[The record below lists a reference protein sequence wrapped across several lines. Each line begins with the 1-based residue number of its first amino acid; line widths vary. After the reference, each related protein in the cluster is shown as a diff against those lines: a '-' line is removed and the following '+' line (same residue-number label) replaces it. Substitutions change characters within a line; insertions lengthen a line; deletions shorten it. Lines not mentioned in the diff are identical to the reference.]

1 MKRFF
6 RSSIVLSLLA
16 LTGVAFWSIPG
27 SGEVLR
33 ESLTFSK
40 SELKFG
46 KLKGYDQVILPGC
59 DLTAKPGEPQLPV
72 YIANLALPEGRE
84 VAGVKV
90 LSTKGEDLPG
100 NYLLYPVQPPR
111 VLSKAGPISF
121 VEPKSSTYSLALY
134 PQRVVEYRGSGSL
147 SGYRVASFLVYP
159 LQYLPAKKM
168 LRFYSKV
175 DFAVQLTP
183 SPQKFSIMRTERAE
197 KLIRRTVGSLVSNP
211 QDVRKSQGA
220 EGKSS
225 TLLPLGQFEYLI
237 ITSDSYVPYF
247 QPLANWKLKKGLR
260 DTIVTTSWIYS
271 TYPGYDQQEQIRNF
285 IMDAYQNW
293 GTVWVL
299 LGGDTNVIPA
309 RIAYAM
315 TCGANYQ
322 PEDEDS
328 IPCDLYYS
336 DLDGTWD
343 LNGNHIYGEIA
354 DSVDMWPDVW
364 VGRASV
370 GSPQEAQNWVS
381 KVLTY
386 EKSPPIDYQ
395 LDMLFAAMVLWWDPF
410 TDSGIGKDMI
420 DDLYVPPRFD
430 PITKLY
436 ESQGNESPS
445 SVIAAMNAG
454 QNIINHDG
462 HGWIDALGAG
472 TGYLHNYNMDNLTNG
487 DRQSILLSIGCWTAA
502 FDYDCIAEHFITNP
516 EGGGVAYIGNSR
528 YGWGSPGNPGYGY
541 SDRFDSHFYKCLFD
555 DGVYRIGA
563 TLALDKAFYIPR
575 AQQENVYRWCEY
587 EINLL
592 GDPEMAIWTDT
603 PRTLRVE
610 HQDSVPSGE
619 SLFPITVTANSF
631 PLSEALVCVM
641 GANGLYKT
649 GLTETN
655 GEVNLSI
662 QPSSQGT
669 LWVTVTAHNYLP
681 YEGQTTV
688 FSSGPYVGRYREA
701 IFDTVVGNGDGVINP
716 GEEVSLAITLKNYGN
731 QTSNDVTAVLS
742 TDDSTATVLD
752 SLGNYGDL
760 LPGDSSLTTS
770 YRFSVSPNCPNGKVL
785 PFSLRIADAQG
796 NSWSHRLNF
805 VAARPI
811 LSLQTY
817 QVDDDLGGDG
827 DSIPEPG
834 ESFSLGLSLKNRGL
848 AVARGAT
855 TRIWTDDPWISLTD
869 TIAGFGEVWPDSLAE
884 GGYEMSISSG
894 CPAPRFPIIYTEMQT
909 DDGYSFSDSLI
920 LTIGETGFSDDMEAG
935 PGEWSPSWLWG
946 LSTHRSHSGTHSWYC
961 GDTSHAYQNNMN
973 SSLTTPPFTLAP
985 NSSLIFWHWYDV
997 TTYGVDGLYVEIVK
1011 GSQADTLDFIGS
1023 GGALDSLLIGNDW
1036 LKENYNLSSYG
1047 FGDTVQVRF
1056 TFVSDNSDVAEGFY
1070 IDDVDVKGSHS
1081 VAVGTTNGSHP
1092 TTRPTLF
1099 QLSQNY
1105 PNPFNSSTH
1114 IRYTIPQVIG
1124 ERFKVK
1130 GGPNTSHLTPV
1141 TLKLYNILG
1150 EKVRTLVNGEQRPGV
1165 HQVSWDGR
1173 DDQGKELASGV
1184 YLYRLQMGHFSQTRK
1199 SVLLR

>member
-1 MKRFF
+1 MKRFS

-16 LTGVAFWSIPG
+16 LTGVALWSAPG

-40 SELKFG
+40 SDLKFS

-72 YIANLALPEGRE
+72 YIANLAIPDGKE

-90 LSTKGEDLPG
+90 LSTKSVDLPG
-100 NYLLYPVQPPR
+100 SYLLYPVQPPQ
-111 VLSKAGPISF
+111 VLSQAGTISF
-121 VEPKSSTYSLALY
+121 VEPKSSIYNLALY

-147 SGYRVASFLVYP
+147 SGYRVANFLVYP
-159 LQYLPAKKM
+159 LQYLPAKRT
-168 LRFYSKV
+168 LRLYSQI
-175 DFAVQLTP
+175 DFAVQLTSGLQSP
-183 SPQKFSIMRTERAE
+183 SIKRAE
-197 KLIRRTVGSLVSNP
+197 GAEEAVHRTVASLVLNP
-211 QDVRKSQGA
+211 EDVKKSRGQGA
-220 EGKSS
+220 KVP
-225 TLLPLGQFEYLI
+225 TLLSSGQFAYVI
-237 ITSDSYVPYF
+237 ITEDSYLLDF
-247 QPLANWKLKKGLR
+247 QPLADWKLKKGLR

-343 LNGNHIYGEIA
+343 LNGNHIYGEVA

-370 GSPQEAQNWVS
+370 SSHQEAQAWVS

-386 EKSPPIDYQ
+386 EKNPPTDYQ
-395 LDMLFAAMVLWWDPF
+395 LKMLFAAMVLWWDPY

-436 ESQGNESPS
+436 ESRGNESPS
-445 SVIAAMNAG
+445 SVTAAMNTG

-462 HGWIDALGAG
+462 HGWIDAIGAG
-472 TGYLHNYNMDNLTNG
+472 TGYLGNSDMDNLTNG

-502 FDYDCIAEHFITNP
+502 IDYDCIAEHFITNP

-541 SDRFDSHFYKCLFD
+541 SDRFDSHFYKCLFED
-555 DGVYRIGA
+555 DIYRIGA

-592 GDPEMAIWTDT
+592 GDPEMPIWTDT
-603 PRTLRVE
+603 PRTLTVE
-610 HQDSVPSGE
+610 HPDSVPTGE
-619 SLFPITVTANSF
+619 SIFPITVTANSS

-641 GANGLYKT
+641 GAGGVYKT
-649 GLTETN
+649 GFTGAN
-655 GEVNLSI
+655 GEVNLPI
-662 QPSSQGT
+662 QPSVQGT

-688 FSSGPYVGRYREA
+688 FPSGPYVGCYREA

-716 GEEVSLAITLKNYGN
+716 GEEVSLAITLRNYGN

-770 YRFSVSPNCPNGKVL
+770 YRFSVSPDSPNGKVL

-834 ESFSLGLSLKNRGL
+834 ESFSLGLRLKNWGL
-848 AVARGAT
+848 AMARGAT

-884 GGYEMSISSG
+884 GSYEMSISSG

-920 LTIGETGFSDDMEAG
+920 LTIGETGFSDDMETG
-935 PGEWSPSWLWG
+935 LGGWSHSGEGNLWG
-946 LSTHRSHSGTHSWYC
+946 ISTYRSHSGSHSWYC
-961 GDTSHAYQNNMN
+961 GQDLTHRYDSDMN

-997 TTYGVDGLYVEIVK
+997 TTYGVDGLYVEVVK

-1056 TFVSDNSDVAEGFY
+1056 TFVSDGSDVAEGFY

-1081 VAVGTTNGSHP
+1081 VSVGTTNGSHP

-1105 PNPFNSSTH
+1105 PNPFNSST
-1114 IRYTIPQVIG
+1114 TICYQLSAVG
-1124 ERFKVK
+1124 SSRTAV
-1130 GGPNTSHLTPV
+1130 NLLV
-1141 TLKLYNILG
+1141 YNILG
-1150 EKVRTLVNGEQRPGV
+1150 QEVRTLVRGEQGSGI
-1165 HQVSWDGR
+1165 HQVIWDGR
-1173 DDQGKELASGV
+1173 DDQGKELASGI
-1184 YLYRLQMGHFSQTRK
+1184 YLYRLQVDRFTQTRK
-1199 SVLLR
+1199 LVFLK